1 MDFSWSRE
9 EEDFRQDI
17 RDFLKAEIPAGWND
31 TLVLDKE
38 SEEYI
43 ALSKGFTRKLGAKGW
58 LAAHWPQEYGGLG
71 WSFWQYFIL
80 SEELS
85 SADAPLIGA
94 NGPKFLGPTI
104 IHYGTEEQKKQ
115 HLSGIAK
122 GEVLWVQGYSEPNS
136 GSDLA
141 SLQTRAVE
149 DGDEWVINGQKIW
162 SSYGHYSDWCFMLA
176 RTDPDAPK
184 HRGISYFLVDMK
196 TPGITVRP
204 LINIVG
210 TKGFNEIFFENVR
223 VPKAALLGDKNRGWY
238 MATTTLSYERTAIEA
253 PARAQR
259 ILNDLVRY
267 AKLTKKDGKTLADD
281 PIVRQRLAQLA
292 IEVDV
297 ARCLSYRVATTQGR
311 NDIPGPESPAN
322 KVFTSEMMQRLA
334 QAGMQMLGLYGQLEF
349 HTRWAPLQGKIERL
363 YLTSV
368 SGTIAGGTSE
378 IQRNIIAERGLGLP
392 R

>member
-1 MDFSWSRE
+1 MDFSWSSEEEAFRE
-9 EEDFRQDI
+9 EI
-17 RDFLKAEIPAGWND
+17 RDFLKAELPAGWND

-38 SEEYI
+38 DEEYI
-43 ALSKGFTRKLGAKGW
+43 NIAKAFTQKLGAKGW
-58 LAAHWPQEYGGLG
+58 FTAHWPETYGGLN
-71 WSFWQYFIL
+71 WPFWQHFIMN
-80 SEELS
+80 EEMS
-85 SADAPLIGA
+85 IADAPIIGG

-104 IHYGTEEQKKQ
+104 IHYGSDEQKQKF
-115 HLSGIAK
+115 LPGIAK
-122 GEVLWVQGYSEPNS
+122 GQDLWVQGYSEPNS

-141 SLQTRAVE
+141 SLQTRAEE

-162 SSYGHYSDWCFMLA
+162 SSYGHYSDWCFLLA

-184 HRGISYFLVDMK
+184 HRGISYFLLDMK

-204 LINIVG
+204 LINIAG

-223 VPKAALLGDKNRGWY
+223 VPKDALLGEKNRGWY

-267 AKLTKKDGKTLADD
+267 AKLTKRNGQTLAED
-281 PIVRQRLAQLA
+281 PSVRQRLAQLA
-292 IEVDV
+292 IEIDV
-297 ARCLSYRVATTQGR
+297 SRCLSYRVATSQAR
-311 NDIPGPESPAN
+311 EDIPGPEAPAN
-322 KVFTSEMMQRLA
+322 KVFTSEMIQRIA
-334 QAGMQMLGLYGQLEF
+334 QVGMQMMGLYSQLEF
-349 HTRWAPLQGKIERL
+349 NTKWAPLKGKIERL

>member
-1 MDFSWSRE
+1 MDFSWSRAE
-9 EEDFRQDI
+9 EEFRQDI
-17 RDFLKAEIPAGWND
+17 RDFLKAELPQGWND

-38 SEEYI
+38 SDEYI
-43 ALSKGFTRKLGAKGW
+43 QLAKGFTHKVGAKGW

-71 WSFWQYFIL
+71 WSFWQYFIMN
-80 SEELS
+80 EEMAIS
-85 SADAPLIGA
+85 DAPLIGL

-104 IHYGTEEQKKQ
+104 IHYGTEEQKKR
-115 HLSGIAK
+115 HLPGIAK
-122 GEVLWVQGYSEPNS
+122 GETLWVQGYSEPNS

-196 TPGITVRP
+196 TPGITVKP
-204 LINIVG
+204 LINMAG
-210 TKGFNEIFFENVR
+210 TKGFNELFFENVR
-223 VPKAALLGDKNRGWY
+223 VPKDALLGEKNRGWY

-259 ILNDLVRY
+259 ILNDLIRY
-267 AKLTKKDGKTLADD
+267 AKLTKKNGKPLAEDAV
-281 PIVRQRLAQLA
+281 VRQRLAQLA
-292 IEVDV
+292 IEIDV
-297 ARCLSYRVATTQGR
+297 AWCLSYRVATTQSR
-311 NDIPGPESPAN
+311 NQIPGPESPAN
-322 KVFTSEMMQRLA
+322 KVFTSEMIQRLA
-334 QAGMQMLGLYGQLEF
+334 QTGMQMMGLYSQLEF
-349 HTRWAPLQGKIERL
+349 STKWAPLKGKIERL

-378 IQRNIIAERGLGLP
+378 IQRNIIAERGLELP

>member
-1 MDFSWSRE
+1 MDFSWSAEEEAFRE
-9 EEDFRQDI
+9 EI
-17 RDFLKAEIPAGWND
+17 RDFLKAELPAEWND

-38 SEEYI
+38 DDAYI
-43 ALSKGFTRKLGAKGW
+43 KIAKEFTRKLGAKGW
-58 LAAHWPQEYGGLG
+58 FTAHWPEAYGGLN
-71 WSFWQYFIL
+71 WPFWQHFIMN
-80 SEELS
+80 EEMS
-85 SADAPLIGA
+85 IADAPIIGG

-104 IHYGTEEQKKQ
+104 IHYGSDEQKERF
-115 HLSGIAK
+115 LPGIAK
-122 GEVLWVQGYSEPNS
+122 GEDLWVQGYSEPNA

-141 SLQTRAVE
+141 SLQTRAEE

-162 SSYGHYSDWCFMLA
+162 SSYGHYADWCFMLA

-184 HRGISYFLVDMK
+184 HRGISYFLLDMK

-204 LINIVG
+204 LINIAG

-223 VPKAALLGDKNRGWY
+223 VPKDALLGEKNRGWY

-267 AKLTKKDGKTLADD
+267 AKLTKRNGQTLAEN
-281 PIVRQRLAQLA
+281 PSVRQRLAQLA
-292 IEVDV
+292 IEIDV
-297 ARCLSYRVATTQGR
+297 SRCLSYRVATSQAR
-311 NDIPGPESPAN
+311 EDIPGPEAPAN
-322 KVFTSEMMQRLA
+322 KVFTSEMIQRIA
-334 QAGMQMLGLYGQLEF
+334 QVGMQMMGLYGQLEF
-349 HTRWAPLQGKIERL
+349 NTKWAPLKGKIERL

>member
-9 EEDFRQDI
+9 EEEFRQEI
-17 RDFLKAEIPAGWND
+17 RNFLKAELPQGWND

-38 SEEYI
+38 SDEYI
-43 ALSKGFTRKLGAKGW
+43 ALAKGFTQKVGAQGW

-71 WSFWQYFIL
+71 WSFWQYFIMN
-80 SEELS
+80 EEMAI
-85 SADAPLIGA
+85 ADAPLIGL

-104 IHYGTEEQKKQ
+104 IHYGTDEQKKR
-115 HLSGIAK
+115 HLPGIAK
-122 GEVLWVQGYSEPNS
+122 GETLWVQGYSEPNS

-184 HRGISYFLVDMK
+184 HRGISYFLVEMK
-196 TPGITVRP
+196 TPGLTVKP
-204 LINIVG
+204 LINMAG
-210 TKGFNEIFFENVR
+210 TKGFNELFFENVR
-223 VPKAALLGDKNRGWY
+223 VPKDALLGEKNRGWY

-259 ILNDLVRY
+259 ILNDLVHY
-267 AKLTKKDGKTLADD
+267 ARVTKKNGKPLAED
-281 PIVRQRLAQLA
+281 PVVRQRLAQLA

-297 ARCLSYRVATTQGR
+297 AWCLSYRVATTQSR
-311 NDIPGPESPAN
+311 NQIPGPEAPAN
-322 KVFTSEMMQRLA
+322 KAFTSEMIQRLA
-334 QAGMQMLGLYGQLEF
+334 QTGMQMLGLYGQLEF
-349 HTRWAPLQGKIERL
+349 STKWAPLQGKIERL

-368 SGTIAGGTSE
+368 AGTIAGGTSE

>member
-1 MDFSWSRE
+1 MDFSWSRDE
-9 EEDFRQDI
+9 EEFRQEI
-17 RDFLKAEIPAGWND
+17 RDFLKAELPQGWNN

-38 SEEYI
+38 SDEYI
-43 ALSKGFTRKLGAKGW
+43 ELAKGFTQKVGAKGW

-71 WSFWQYFIL
+71 WSFWQYFIMN
-80 SEELS
+80 EEMAI
-85 SADAPLIGA
+85 ADAPLIGL

-104 IHYGTEEQKKQ
+104 IHYGSEEQKKR
-115 HLSGIAK
+115 HLPGIAK
-122 GEVLWVQGYSEPNS
+122 GETLWVQGYSEPNS

-196 TPGITVRP
+196 TPGLTVKP
-204 LINIVG
+204 LINMAG
-210 TKGFNEIFFENVR
+210 TKGFNELFFENVR
-223 VPKAALLGDKNRGWY
+223 VPKDALLGEKNRGWY

-267 AKLTKKDGKTLADD
+267 ARLTKKNGKPLSED
-281 PIVRQRLAQLA
+281 PVVRQRLAQLA

-297 ARCLSYRVATTQGR
+297 AWCLSYRVATTQSR
-311 NDIPGPESPAN
+311 NQIPGPESPAN
-322 KVFTSEMMQRLA
+322 KVFTSEMIQRLA
-334 QAGMQMLGLYGQLEF
+334 QTGMQMLGLYSQLEF
-349 HTRWAPLQGKIERL
+349 STKWAPLKGKIERL

-368 SGTIAGGTSE
+368 AGTIAGGTSE